1 MLECDFL
8 VIGSGGA
15 GLFFTLNVSPH
26 GKTVIIT
33 KKDPNDTA
41 TFWAQG
47 GISVVLSDEDSFES
61 HIEDTLEAGCGLCD
75 ENVVET
81 IVRSGPAI
89 IKDLE
94 GLGVTFDREN
104 SNYSLGREGG
114 HSHRRI
120 AHIRDHS
127 GRAIQDALYH
137 NVLKEKIEIINNAFV
152 VDLITDEKDSIK
164 TCYGAIILTKEGK
177 IEEVRAKV
185 IFIATGGAG
194 KVYLVTSNPDV
205 ATGDGI
211 AMAYRAGAVIAN
223 MEFVQFHPTCLYL
236 PGAQTLYERTF
247 LITEA
252 ARGEGAILTTKD
264 GDRFMPKYHYMAEL
278 APRDVVARAIYDVL
292 SKSGDDYVLLDMR
305 TIRKFSL
312 KESFPYIYENCL
324 KWGYDITKEPIPVIP
339 AAHYICGGIKTDIN
353 GRTDIEHLYSAGEV
367 ACTGMHGANR
377 LASNSL
383 LEALVMAKRSAED
396 AIKLKE
402 KLKIIKNPKVD
413 IPRSKIPPQE
423 NIVISHEW
431 ASIRRLMT
439 PYVAM
444 VRSNHR
450 LELADRYLTLIGDI
464 LDDYYRKYQPTFEL
478 IETVNL
484 HQVACLIVKSAK
496 MRKESRGLHY
506 NIDYPQVDDKN
517 FKKNTIIKKGEGC

>member
-15 GLFFTLNVSPH
+15 GLFFALNCSPY
-26 GKTVIIT
+26 GKTIVIT
-33 KKDPNDTA
+33 KKEANNTA

-47 GISVVLSDEDSFES
+47 GIAAVLSDEDSYEN
-61 HIEDTLEAGCGLCD
+61 HIEDTIRAGCGLCKED
-75 ENVVET
+75 VVET
-81 IVRSGPAI
+81 IVRSGPSI

-94 GLGVTFDREN
+94 GLGVIFDKEN
-104 SNYSLGREGG
+104 GRYSLGREGG
-114 HSHRRI
+114 HSYRRI

-127 GRAIQDALYH
+127 GRAIQDTLY
-137 NVLKEKIEIINNAFV
+137 NRVVKEKIKIINNSFA
-152 VDLITDEKDSIK
+152 VDLITSNVDGKK
-164 TCYGAIILTKEGK
+164 TCYGAIILTQEGR
-177 IEEVRAKV
+177 IEEIRAK
-185 IFIATGGAG
+185 ITLIATGGVG

-211 AMAYRAGAVIAN
+211 AMAYRAGAEIAN

-247 LITEA
+247 LITES

-264 GDRFMPKYHYMAEL
+264 GDRFMPEYHHMAEL
-278 APRDVVARAIYDVL
+278 APRDVVSKAIYDVL

-305 TIRKFSL
+305 TIRNVSL
-312 KESFPYIYENCL
+312 KEKFPYIYENCL
-324 KWGYDITKEPIPVIP
+324 KWGYDITKDPIPVIP
-339 AAHYICGGIKTDIN
+339 AAHYICGGINTDIN
-353 GRTDIEHLYSAGEV
+353 GRTSIEHLYAVGEV

-383 LEALVMAKRSAED
+383 LEVFVMAKRSSED
-396 AIKLKE
+396 AVKLKD
-402 KLKIIKNPKVD
+402 KIKKTKDPKID

-423 NIVISHEW
+423 KIVISHEW

-439 PYVAM
+439 PYSAM

-450 LELADRYLTLIGDI
+450 LDLADRYLTLIGEI
-464 LDDYYRKYQPTFEL
+464 INDYYRQYQPTFDL

-506 NIDYPQVDDKN
+506 NIDYPNTDDKN
-517 FKKNTIIKKGEGC
+517 FKKDTITTKDEGC